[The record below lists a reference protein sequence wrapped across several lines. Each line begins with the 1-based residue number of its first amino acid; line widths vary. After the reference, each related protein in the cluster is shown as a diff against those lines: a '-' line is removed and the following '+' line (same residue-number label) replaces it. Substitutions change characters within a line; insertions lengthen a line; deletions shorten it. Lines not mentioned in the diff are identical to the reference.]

1 MTINL
6 KGHAA
11 LVTGSTQGI
20 GRAIALTF
28 AEARADVVVHG
39 REECDEGRAVADA
52 CRRLGVRSEF
62 VAADLL
68 EDPNEVLPKL
78 HARAMEMM
86 GSIDVLV
93 NNAGQFFDV
102 PFEQMTVEQFD
113 RTMRLNVLAP
123 YFLTQLFARGWIE
136 SSIPGRVLMIGSI
149 NGRLAEPGSTAYDT
163 SKGAVEMMVK
173 TLAVALAPSKI
184 RVNGLAPG
192 LVRTPQTAWIETN
205 DVKRQWLEH
214 HIPAG
219 VIPGADVCG
228 PAAVFLC
235 SDAAD
240 YISGHMLLVDGAMS
254 AWQQPRPMK

>member
-1 MTINL
+1 MINL

-20 GRAIALTF
+20 GRAIALAF
-28 AEARADVVVHG
+28 AEAGADVVVHG
-39 REECDEGRAVADA
+39 RDECDEGHAVVDA
-52 CRRLGVRSEF
+52 CRKRGVRSEF
-62 VAADLL
+62 LVIDLL
-68 EDPNEVLPKL
+68 QDPNQVLPEL
-78 HARAMEMM
+78 HERSIQAL
-86 GSIDVLV
+86 GPIDVLV

-102 PFEQMTVEQFD
+102 SFEQMTLERFE
-113 RTMRLNVLAP
+113 RTMRLNVEAP
-123 YFLTQLFARGWIE
+123 YFLTQRFACGWIAT
-136 SSIPGRVLMIGSI
+136 STRGRVLMTGSI

-163 SKGAVEMMVK
+163 SKGAIEMMVK
-173 TLAVALAPSKI
+173 TLAVSLAPHKI

-192 LVRTPQTAWIETN
+192 LIRTPQTAWIETN
-205 DVKRQWLEH
+205 AAKRQWLEQ

-219 VIPGADVCG
+219 VIPTPEVCG

-254 AWQQPRPMK
+254 AWQQPDPMP